1 MNSSYEK
8 ENKYELK
15 LEKLTF
21 LRIFIVFICEIVFE
35 FSFGIFF
42 YWFTEHDG
50 YFGPNCKQLAYWTKK
65 IWILYLA
72 EACVALIC
80 FLIGLV
86 SLFCYKK
93 LMTKL
98 YIGFNNLSKTVIFIC
113 SIVILSTITI
123 IYQKK
128 EDCNQLGLL
137 TLFWLIFHYTL
148 LGIALLAGIFILII
162 TIIIYRRNKK
172 KKLLD
177 RMSSFLH

>member
-1 MNSSYEK
+1 MKSSEIK
-8 ENKYELK
+8 ELKYELK

-21 LRIFIVFICEIVFE
+21 FRIFIVFICEIVFE

-42 YWFTEHDG
+42 YWFTENDG
-50 YFGPNCKQLAYWTKK
+50 YYGSDCKQLVYWTKK
-65 IWILYLA
+65 IWILYLI

-98 YIGFNNLSKTVIFIC
+98 YISFNNLFKTIIFLC
-113 SIVILSTITI
+113 SIVILTKITI
-123 IYQKK
+123 IYQIK

-172 KKLLD
+172 KSLLD
-177 RMSSFLH
+177 RKSLL